1 MSRPPGVIQLV
12 RARGE
17 VHLRREGRRR
27 LHHARRRRAC
37 RTGRRADKSCAE
49 RLLAE
54 LVRLVLGARAG
65 VGRARRGIRG
75 ERRRER

>member
-1 MSRPPGVIQLV
+1 MY
-12 RARGE
+12 AC
-17 VHLRREGRRR
+17 VHDSKSSLCDIKLRR

-37 RTGRRADKSCAE
+37 CTGRRADKSCAE

-65 VGRARRGIRG
+65 VGSARRGIRG